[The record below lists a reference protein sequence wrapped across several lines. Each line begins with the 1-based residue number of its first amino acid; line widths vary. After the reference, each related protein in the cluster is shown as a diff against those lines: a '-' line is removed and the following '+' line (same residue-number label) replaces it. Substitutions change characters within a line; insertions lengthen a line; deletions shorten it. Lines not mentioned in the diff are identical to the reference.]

1 MYLVCF
7 LQDFVHQIYVKD
19 LCYFFS
25 IQLHMTFCNV
35 GLFFFLC
42 EWFLRFLNERYWFLG
57 FSFRKTNFFVFLCF
71 RWILL
76 SSLFISSVEIIYSL
90 SFLSSLACSSAFFL
104 FTWFF
109 NFLIHFTDSLII
121 ESDYLRHNC

>member
-7 LQDFVHQIYVKD
+7 LQDFVHRIYVKD
-19 LCYFFS
+19 FCSFFFN
-25 IQLHMTFCNV
+25 TAAYDFFNV

-42 EWFLRFLNERYWFLG
+42 EWFLLFLKERYWFLG
-57 FSFRKTNFFVFLCF
+57 FRFRKTNFFVFLCF

-76 SSLFISSVEIIYSL
+76 SSLFFSSVEIISSL
-90 SFLSSLACSSAFFL
+90 SFLSSFACNSAFYL

-109 NFLIHFTDSLII
+109 DFLIYFTDSLII
-121 ESDYLRHNC
+121 ESDYLQHKC